1 MSIELKR
8 VRSFCRSRR
17 GFGLVV
23 VLGVAAVLAI
33 FTGAIGAN
41 AAMNLRSVTRQSK
54 VDQAHYAAYT
64 GIQLSMACIKEPPID
79 PVTLLPIPWL
89 ETDPSIIVQLRDN
102 ISCTARTYHNI
113 EGMNGRLSTADDGT
127 NIPPNCF
134 YIVSVGSV
142 SQTISASS
150 SSMGAIVAPLFPIID
165 HAVFGSSLVQ
175 VNGTVDHFDSASLP
189 PTISPTCAIP
199 GAPVGTNATAA
210 ASLQVGATAHIDG
223 NLHLGAGAP
232 TTDADALTA
241 MLAGGLGTG
250 TSTVLGTPKAMPNAI
265 RPDTATALVPA
276 IGGFTLDGGRS
287 YHVAGNL
294 TLDNAQIQLNG
305 SGNAVLFVDG
315 NITITNSPNLTAPQR
330 PERLKIFCLDPAGT
344 FSMTGSTGYF
354 VLAGNGNFQ
363 AMIGSSTPPGAGV
376 LDSQLYGAVLAD
388 SVTVNEGSAVHFD
401 VALADPARVGSV
413 GDFFIISMTSSGGQ
427 ALPNNVLTA
436 PPAGTGATTGTA
448 AGTTT
453 GTAAGT
459 TTGTAAGTT
468 TGTAAG
474 TTTGTAAGTTTG
486 TAAGTTTG
494 TAAGTTTGTA
504 AGTTTGTAAGTTSG
518 TTTGG
523 CGCGCGGG
531 SMMMSE

>member
-1 MSIELKR
+1 M
-8 VRSFCRSRR
+8 
-17 GFGLVV
+17 V

-64 GIQLSMACIKEPPID
+64 GVQISMSCIKEPPVD
-79 PVTLLPIPWL
+79 PVTGVVIPWL

-102 ISCTARTYHNI
+102 VSCTARTYHNI
-113 EGMNGRLSTADDGT
+113 EGLNGRLNTADDGT

-142 SQTISASS
+142 SQTVSASS
-150 SSMGAIVAPLFPIID
+150 SSMGAIVAPLFPVID

-175 VNGTVDHFDSASLP
+175 VNGLVDHFDSAALP
-189 PTISPTCAIP
+189 PAINPACTIP

-210 ASLQVGATAHIDG
+210 ASLQVGAAAHIDG

-232 TTDADALTA
+232 TTEADALTA
-241 MLAGGLGTG
+241 LLAGGLGTG
-250 TSTVLGTPKAMPNAI
+250 TSTVLGTPKAMPNAV
-265 RPDTATALVPA
+265 RPDTATALVPSS
-276 IGGFTLDGGRS
+276 GGFTLDGGRS
-287 YHVAGNL
+287 YYVAGDMV
-294 TLDNAQIQLNG
+294 LDNAQIQING
-305 SGNAVLFVDG
+305 SGNAVLFVNG
-315 NITITNSPNLTAPQR
+315 NITITNSPNLTPPQR

-363 AMIGSSTPPGAGV
+363 AMIGSSTPPGAGL

-427 ALPNNVLTA
+427 ILPQNVLTA
-436 PPAGTGATTGTA
+436 PPAGGPLGATGTAGGTGTATGTAAGTTTGAA

-474 TTTGTAAGTTTG
+474 TTTGTTSGTTTG
-486 TAAGTTTG
+486 TTG
-494 TAAGTTTGTA
+494 TA
-504 AGTTTGTAAGTTSG
+504 
-518 TTTGG
+518 TGG